1 MPLLTSKVRI
11 KLTKIEACIARGLKF
26 EDEAC
31 EYRAMRL
38 EIDTKGMGQH
48 TACKFASCDF
58 ELKE

>member
-38 EIDTKGMGQH
+38 EIDTKGMGA
-48 TACKFASCDF
+48 TYC
-58 ELKE
+58 L